1 MSSRSTQYAA
11 RHGQRQRRR
20 NDVASQPASK
30 APSLSTVKPLALNRL
45 QPGVVVWAHIAF
57 EDGTGEKTRPA
68 VVVRAGSR
76 DVVVRAVTS
85 AVSRFRFPHLHIE
98 LADLTAAGVSRPCAV
113 KTTEVEVD
121 RIDVL
126 HVVGELSDEDR
137 AAVFASASDDPV
149 TSAAL
154 VSSESDPLLVLAC

>member
-20 NDVASQPASK
+20 SDVVSQPASQ
-30 APSLSTVKPLALNRL
+30 APSLSTVKPVALNRL

-76 DVVVRAVTS
+76 EVVVRAVTS

-98 LADLTAAGVSRPCAV
+98 LADLTAAGVTRPCAV

-121 RIDVL
+121 RIDIL
-126 HVVGELSDEDR
+126 HVVGELSDDDR
-137 AAVFASASDDPV
+137 AAVFASAPV
-149 TSAAL
+149 APTAQ